1 MRKTPSGLVWWPE
14 KADVD
19 LRFRFGNVPGEQNE
33 PPVEEGL
40 TRIYSP
46 SSRIGY
52 LLAGL
57 VGLALPAV
65 LFACFVA
72 VSLLSLPKGV
82 ADEAADAVATAAV
95 EASMPWGAVILALL
109 LFIPL
114 HELTHAVLH
123 PGFGLSA
130 QTVMVIW
137 PTKLRFGVY
146 YEGCMDRRRWLL
158 MRLAPLA
165 CLSVVPIL
173 LLTLFRVVLLPF
185 PIEIFWQVLT
195 LVNFV
200 GSGGDLVAAIWV
212 LFQVPAGAEIC
223 FRGGKAYW
231 R

>member
-1 MRKTPSGLVWWPE
+1 MR
-14 KADVD
+14 
-19 LRFRFGNVPGEQNE
+19 FHFGNVPGEQNE

-40 TRIYSP
+40 TRIHSP
-46 SSRIGY
+46 SSRLGY

-65 LFACFVA
+65 LFVCFVA
-72 VSLLSLPKGV
+72 VSLLSLPNRV
-82 ADEAADAVATAAV
+82 ADAAV
-95 EASMPWGAVILALL
+95 EAPMPWGAVILALL

-123 PGFGLSA
+123 PGFGLSP

-146 YEGCMDRRRWLL
+146 YEGCMTRRRWLL
-158 MRLAPLA
+158 MRLAPLV

-185 PIEIFWQVLT
+185 PLEIFWQVLT

>member
-1 MRKTPSGLVWWPE
+1 MDWRGSPKTQ
-14 KADVD
+14 DVD
-19 LRFRFGNVPGEQNE
+19 LRFHFGNVPGELNE
-33 PPVEEGL
+33 PSVEEGL
-40 TRIYSP
+40 TRIHSP
-46 SSRIGY
+46 SSRLGY

-72 VSLLSLPKGV
+72 VSLLSLPNEPG
-82 ADEAADAVATAAV
+82 EAPAHAG
-95 EASMPWGAVILALL
+95 ASPGASAGAKSPMPWGVVLALV

-123 PGFGLSA
+123 PGFGLSP

-146 YEGCMDRRRWLL
+146 YEGCMTRRRWLL

-173 LLTLFRVVLLPF
+173 LLTLFRAVLLPF
-185 PIEIFWQVLT
+185 PLEIFLQVLT

-223 FRGGKAYW
+223 FCGGKAYW